1 MADPSSKNI
10 LKSKTFWTN
19 LLLGAAQ
26 VGGVLPS
33 KYGVP
38 IQTIVNLVLRVVT
51 DMPVTDRKSTRLN
64 SSHSQQSRMPSSA

>member
-51 DMPVTDRKSTRLN
+51 DMPVTILPAPAT
-64 SSHSQQSRMPSSA
+64 QPPTPPTA